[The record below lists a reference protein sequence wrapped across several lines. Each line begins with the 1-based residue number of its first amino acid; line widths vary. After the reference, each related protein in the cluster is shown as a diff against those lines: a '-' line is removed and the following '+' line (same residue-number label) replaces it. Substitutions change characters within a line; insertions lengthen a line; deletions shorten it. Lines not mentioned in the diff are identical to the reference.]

1 MTDFCS
7 LHVRSDVHGELPI
20 GFLKKRKKINLLF
33 VDNESPE
40 RRASFS
46 RLRNKGVAHTAPP
59 RYHWSFSSD
68 GCVEGFDVMKHL
80 TWVLDRVQEGFLLSQ
95 LEDAGYHCW
104 LQFYWEGNG
113 TGGGPNVTA
122 EIAALLALHK
132 VDLQFGFYL
141 EQELA

>member
-7 LHVRSDVHGELPI
+7 LHVRSDVHGELPV
-20 GFLKKRKKINLLF
+20 GFLRKSKKIALLF

-46 RLRNKGVAHTAPP
+46 RLRKKGGVHTAPP

-68 GCVEGFDVMKHL
+68 GYVDGFDVMKHL
-80 TWVLDRVQEGFLLSQ
+80 TWVLDRVQTGYLLSQ
-95 LEDAGYHCW
+95 LADAGYQCW

-113 TGGGPNVTA
+113 TGGGPTVTS
-122 EIAALLALHK
+122 EIAALLVLHK

-141 EQELA
+141 EQESA